1 MFTTIRQYRCDPSK
15 AAEIAHRTD
24 ESFADQLA
32 EQPGFVAYELI
43 DCGNG
48 DLFTL
53 SVFSDRESSERSTEL
68 AVQFIREHLSGV
80 ELERTGVYTGEVLVN
95 RALQNMLEM
104 VHA

>member
-1 MFTTIRQYRCDPSK
+1 MFTTIRQYRCDPST
-15 AAEIAHRTD
+15 AATIAHRAD
-24 ESFADQLA
+24 ESFADELA

-53 SVFSDRESSERSTEL
+53 SVFSDRESAERSTEL
-68 AVQFIREHLSGV
+68 ATEFIHEQLSEI
-80 ELERTGVYTGEVLVN
+80 ELERTGVYTGHVLVN
-95 RALQNMLEM
+95 RAVQNMLEL

>member
-1 MFTTIRQYRCDPSK
+1 MFTTIRQYRCDPSM
-15 AAEIAHRTD
+15 AAEIAHRSD
-24 ESFADQLA
+24 EGFADQLA
-32 EQPGFVAYELI
+32 EQPGFVAYEVI

-68 AVQFIREHLSGV
+68 AMEFIRERLSDI
-80 ELERTGVYTGEVLVN
+80 ELERTGLYTGEILVN
-95 RALQNMLEM
+95 RAVQNMLEM